1 MRRAEQVISG
11 LPPGPAANATLGPPR
26 RAERRPP
33 PSPRRAVH
41 LGPKD
46 TERNAIRRRYA
57 RAPAAHRDEHLDE
70 PTERASRIHTGQ
82 RAERH
87 AVTYAPSGS
96 LDRTTRSHA
105 PSSRP
110 SRRHRAAAPHDV
122 FHRRTAE
129 GARTTSSFRSSP
141 PSGGRCQPPREFRRL
156 APSATSQQ
164 TAPRQ
169 AQRFADHRAEQNAD
183 HHRGPP
189 PNSTS
194 GPEDTERSA
203 IRRRYARA
211 PAVLRDPPRRT
222 PRRAHRAYRPQNPR
236 DQPGGGHSLTTT
248 HRVSPVQTRRRVLR
262 TRKSTGLDHEHRSHG
277 RTSNGT
283 RRGPSRMQTRSTRP
297 AAGCHVRAEW
307 QHREDNPTHA
317 PSSRPP
323 RRHRAA
329 APRHAFHRKTAEGAR
344 TTSDEFSHEVE
355 ERCQPPQEFG
365 TWRRAAR
372 FKQTAPRQAQTGPMT
387 HRAKH
392 VRGRLPPGPAANAAR
407 GPPRRAERRL
417 PPSPRRA
424 VHRNLI
430 ARQAESGSTVS
441 SPSFA
446 CRSRIVA
453 SCSESRDAVPPA
465 KTSSNPSIAWRFQ
478 APTWFGW
485 NFVLGGDRL
494 HGKVPA

>member
-1 MRRAEQVISG
+1 MEDEANRPANPHLAPSGTYQPTAPRRARRIRGMRRAEQVISG
-11 LPPGPAANATLGPPR
+11 LPPGPAANATRGPPR

-248 HRVSPVQTRRRVLR
+248 FAVGTPVTRRPP
-262 TRKSTGLDHEHRSHG
+262 HRSGQARLRHPAPPLG
-277 RTSNGT
+277 VALSSTNGE
-283 RRGPSRMQTRSTRP
+283 SLVRP
-297 AAGCHVRAEW
+297 YVAE
-307 QHREDNPTHA
+307 
-317 PSSRPP
+317 
-323 RRHRAA
+323 
-329 APRHAFHRKTAEGAR
+329 
-344 TTSDEFSHEVE
+344 
-355 ERCQPPQEFG
+355 PQEL
-365 TWRRAAR
+365 
-372 FKQTAPRQAQTGPMT
+372 
-387 HRAKH
+387 
-392 VRGRLPPGPAANAAR
+392 RL
-407 GPPRRAERRL
+407 
-417 PPSPRRA
+417 
-424 VHRNLI
+424 V
-430 ARQAESGSTVS
+430 
-441 SPSFA
+441 
-446 CRSRIVA
+446 
-453 SCSESRDAVPPA
+453 
-465 KTSSNPSIAWRFQ
+465 
-478 APTWFGW
+478 
-485 NFVLGGDRL
+485 
-494 HGKVPA
+494 